1 MSQDALRSQSEFKL
15 ELDYYRSLSGL
26 EAEATYALLGRV
38 SSYDVLD
45 GSYSEYGSRDAV
57 SRIVQIPESPPGVD
71 VNWNIIKA
79 LASISVTWF
88 INQVREDGEMDYKRI
103 PGGSYEN
110 FGNFNY
116 GAVAAAFGFSE
127 QAALRA
133 AGFVQTMTDTKRM
146 LKGGHVSDAMRY
158 GVEHAFDF
166 LKEPPY
172 GDQVVD
178 QKMIKL
184 GILYYKSVFLN
195 VYDKNNLDKYRRD
208 LFWSMRN
215 EENAALIDALVYGS
229 KVTKEVVGSIFKSAF
244 N

>member
-1 MSQDALRSQSEFKL
+1 MSQDAPEGQSEFKL
-15 ELDYYRSLSGL
+15 QLDYYRSLSGL

-38 SSYDVLD
+38 STYDMLG
-45 GSYSEYGSRDAV
+45 GSYPEYGSRDAV

-71 VNWNIIKA
+71 INWNIIRA
-79 LASISVTWF
+79 MTSVSVTWF
-88 INQVREDGEMDYKRI
+88 INQVREDGEMDYKRM

-133 AGFVQTMTDTKRM
+133 AGFVQTMTDTKRR
-146 LKGGHVSDAMRY
+146 LKGGSASDAMRY
-158 GVEHAFDF
+158 GVEHVFDF
-166 LKEPPY
+166 LKKPPY
-172 GDQVVD
+172 GDQLVG
-178 QKMIKL
+178 QEMIKL
-184 GILYYKSVFLN
+184 AILYYNKVFFT
-195 VYDKNNLDKYRRD
+195 VYDKSNLDKYRRD

-215 EENAALIDALVYGS
+215 EENSALIDALVYGS
-229 KVTKEVVGSIFKSAF
+229 KITKEVVGSIFKSAF